1 MRVLRSCALGVAAL
15 SLPLGVGAGAA
26 GCATKPVVAAEKAAA
41 ATLISSQ
48 QENQLGLQVHQEL
61 AKQGVKY
68 VTDPAVLDYVKQITG
83 PILAQ
88 AKKDRPDVQ
97 WKVFVVEN
105 PDINAF
111 STPGG
116 YIYVQSG
123 LISAVQNDA
132 ELAGVIAHEAG
143 HVTGRHAARS
153 MVQAYG
159 LQTVAGIALGQNP
172 SQLQQLA
179 ASVVANGILLHH
191 TRSEETEADEY
202 GVRYARAA
210 GFDPSALISFF
221 RVLQQKTGQMPK
233 LLTWLSDH
241 PATSD
246 RIAHLQQYIAA
257 ERLKGGSINLPGSQL
272 AAVKARLPA
281 PTATGGSGQTR

>member
-1 MRVLRSCALGVAAL
+1 MRVLKCCAVAVAAL
-15 SLPLGVGAGAA
+15 ALSVGAA

-41 ATLISSQ
+41 ATLISPKE
-48 QENQLGLQVHQEL
+48 ENQLGLQMHQEL

-68 VTDPAVLDYVKQITG
+68 VTDPAVLDYVNRIAQ

-97 WKVFVVEN
+97 WKVFVVDT

-116 YIYVQSG
+116 YIYVQTG
-123 LISAVQNDA
+123 LINAVKNDA

-153 MVQAYG
+153 MVEAYG
-159 LQTVAGIALGQNP
+159 LQTVASIALGQNP
-172 SQLQQLA
+172 TQLQQIA
-179 ASVVANGILLHH
+179 ASVIANGILLHH

-210 GFDPSALISFF
+210 GFDPTALITFF
-221 RVLQQKTGQMPK
+221 RTLQQKTGQMPK

-246 RIAHLQQYIAA
+246 RIAHLQQYIAQNHL
-257 ERLKGGSINLPGSQL
+257 RGGQLDLPGTQL
-272 AAVKARLPA
+272 AAVKAKLPP
-281 PTATGGSGQTR
+281 PTATGGAGQQR